1 MVDLSVIKNYIR
13 VNERWGTAGQP
24 TAEQFADILAA
35 GYETV
40 IYLGTPDSD
49 TALPNE
55 GELVTRQGMRYV
67 HIPVVWTEPKLSD
80 FELFAHVLKAHAN
93 SQVFTHCVVNMRA
106 SAFMFLYR
114 IIHESVDPSEAKQ
127 LMQEIWDPNPVWEQ
141 FLDEV
146 LQVHAVDYFDIE

>member
-1 MVDLSVIKNYIR
+1 MSDLSGIKNFIK
-13 VNERWGTAGQP
+13 VDEQWGSAGQP
-24 TAEQFADILAA
+24 TAEQFADIAAA

-40 IYLGTPDSD
+40 IYLGTPDSE

-80 FELFAHVLKAHAN
+80 FELYAHILKAHDN
-93 SQVFTHCVVNMRA
+93 TPVFTHCVVNMRA

-114 IIHESVDPSEAKQ
+114 IIYQGVDPAEAKR

-141 FLDEV
+141 FLDEI
-146 LQVHAVDYFDIE
+146 LQMHDVDYFDID